1 MPRGQPINEVRG
13 ALDDM
18 NTVMRNFI
26 ADNFE
31 SVGSEVRRYDAQKL
45 LKYLRDQLLGKF
57 VDHVGRTTELES
69 REAEN
74 LAKALIYMAL
84 QIRNRSSHFDAD
96 TDPLQ
101 IDTPAGAIAAIGC
114 LQSLTRVFGVD
125 DASPEV
131 QSMDYRIRQLAA
143 IHLDQIETDSSVG
156 DESLDQKRKRPSNP
170 TIMPAA
176 SSFQLVVVSA
186 LHNNRR
192 INLDIGLL
200 PIILGRDPDDSEQRI
215 VDLRE
220 YVESADSIS
229 RLHCEISATNSTLYV
244 QDLGSTNGTLLNG
257 QSIHAA
263 KGTRGKL
270 QIYKSGDI
278 LCLGDAVELKLLRK
292 GQ

>member
-1 MPRGQPINEVRG
+1 MPRSHPINEVRG

-18 NTVMRNFI
+18 NIVMRNFI

-57 VDHVGRTTELES
+57 VDHVSRTTELES

-74 LAKALIYMAL
+74 LAKTLIHMAL
-84 QIRNRSSHFDAD
+84 QIRNQSAHFDAD
-96 TDPLQ
+96 TDLLQ
-101 IDTPAGAIAAIGC
+101 IDTPVGAIAAIGC

-125 DASPEV
+125 DVSPEM
-131 QSMDYRIRQLAA
+131 QSMDYRVRQLAA
-143 IHLDQIETDSSVG
+143 MHLDQIKTDSGVG
-156 DESLDQKRKRPSNP
+156 DDSLDRKPKRLSNP
-170 TIMPAA
+170 TVAPAA
-176 SSFQLVVVSA
+176 SSFQLEVVSA
-186 LHNNRR
+186 LHKNRR

-200 PIILGRDPDDSEQRI
+200 PVILGRDPEDSEQRI

-229 RLHCEISATNSTLYV
+229 RLHCEISATNSTLFV

-257 QSIHAA
+257 QSIHVA
-263 KGTRGKL
+263 KGTQGRL
-270 QIYKSGDI
+270 HIYKSGDI
-278 LCLGDAVELKLLRK
+278 LCLGNAVELKLMRK

>member
-1 MPRGQPINEVRG
+1 MPRNKPINEVRG
-13 ALDDM
+13 ALDEM
-18 NTVMRNFI
+18 NVVMRDFI

-31 SVGSEVRRYDAQKL
+31 SVGGEVRRYDPQRL

-57 VDHVGRTTELES
+57 VDHVSRTTELES

-74 LAKALIYMAL
+74 LAKTLIHMAL
-84 QIRNRSSHFDAD
+84 QIRNQSAHFDAD

-101 IDTPAGAIAAIGC
+101 IDTPVGAIAAIGC
-114 LQSLTRVFGVD
+114 LRSLTRVFGVN
-125 DASPEV
+125 DASTEV
-131 QSMDYRIRQLAA
+131 KSMDYRIRQLAA
-143 IHLDQIETDSSVG
+143 MHLDQIETESDVG
-156 DESLDQKRKRPSNP
+156 DDSLDRKRKRPSSP

-186 LHNNRR
+186 LHKNRR

-200 PIILGRDPDDSEQRI
+200 PVILGRDPDDLEQRI

-220 YVESADSIS
+220 YVESPDSIS
-229 RLHCEISATNSTLYV
+229 RLHCEISAIDSSLYV

-257 QSIHAA
+257 LSIHTA
-263 KGTRGKL
+263 KGTQGKPH
-270 QIYKSGDI
+270 IYKAGDV

-292 GQ
+292 GK